1 MKNMNKRY
9 FLLWAV
15 VLYIPSVVL
24 TGCKK
29 DFLDVAPQAQQQGQ
43 QFWQSQ
49 DDATKAVN
57 AVYGKL
63 RDWTLAAF
71 APIAVESMGSDDAE
85 KGSIPS
91 DATFMNNFDRF
102 TLTSTEGQVSDFWTG
117 EYQLVNLCNQVL
129 DHVDTMKIDATLQ
142 ARYLAEA
149 KFIRAYAY
157 FRLTRAFGGVPLRLH
172 LPKDPSEY
180 NLPRA
185 SEDSCWNAIETDL
198 TDAAS
203 VLPQS
208 YPAADLGRATKG
220 AALTLHAKVAMYR
233 KEWDK
238 VLDLTNQVMGMGYS
252 LFPNFEQQFRI
263 PNENNSESIFEV
275 QCQFSSSNT
284 DASNSQYSQVQGDR
298 SVNPSV
304 GWGFNVPTQDL
315 VNEFEAGDPR
325 KDGTILFAGE
335 TTPEGDIVPQG
346 ASDEPKMYNQKSYV
360 PFALATITNQ
370 GADQNIRVLRYAE
383 VLLMNAE
390 AANELGNAA
399 QAKSSLNALRQVRR
413 EGKDV
418 LPDVTTTD
426 QGALRNAIWHERRVE
441 LAFENDRFFDLIRQ
455 GRAAT
460 VLAAKGFTAGKNE
473 HMPIPQNEIDLSGG
487 LLTQNPGY

>member
-1 MKNMNKRY
+1 MKKTNKQRL
-9 FLLWAV
+9 LLWAA
-15 VLYIPSVVL
+15 VLYIPSALL

-29 DFLDVAPQAQQQGQ
+29 DFLDVAPQGQQQGQ

-49 DDATKAVN
+49 DDATKGVN
-57 AVYGKL
+57 AMYAKL

-71 APIAVESMGSDDAE
+71 APIAVESLGSDDAE

-91 DATFMNNFDRF
+91 DATYMFNFDNF
-102 TLTSTEGQVSDFWTG
+102 TLTSTEDQVSGFWTG

-129 DHVDTMKIDATLQ
+129 DHVDTMKIDANLQ
-142 ARYLAEA
+142 GRYLAEA
-149 KFIRAYAY
+149 KFLRAYAY

-172 LPKDPSEY
+172 VPKDATEY

-198 TDAAS
+198 TEAAA

-208 YPAADLGRATKG
+208 YAASDVGRATKG
-220 AALTLHAKVAMYR
+220 AALALHAKVAMYR

-238 VLDLTNQVMGMGYS
+238 VFDLTNQVMGMGYS
-252 LFPNFEQQFRI
+252 LYPNFEQQFRI

-275 QCQFSSSNT
+275 QCLYLSSNSA
-284 DASNSQYSQVQGDR
+284 ASNSQYSQVQGDR
-298 SVNPSV
+298 SANPSV

-335 TTPEGDIVPQG
+335 TTPEGDVIPQG
-346 ASDEPKMYNQKSYV
+346 AADEPKMYNQKAYV
-360 PFALATITNQ
+360 PFALAVITNQ

-390 AANELGNAA
+390 AANEKGNTA
-399 QAKSSLNALRQVRR
+399 QALTSLNALRKVRR

-441 LAFENDRFFDLIRQ
+441 LAMENDRFFDLIRQ

-460 VLAAKGFTAGKNE
+460 VLASKGFKAGKNE

>member
-1 MKNMNKRY
+1 MKKTNKQR

-15 VLYIPSVVL
+15 VLYIPTALL

-29 DFLDVAPQAQQQGQ
+29 DFLEVSPQGQQQGQ
-43 QFWQSQ
+43 QFWQTQ
-49 DDATKAVN
+49 DDATKGVN
-57 AVYGKL
+57 AMYGKL

-91 DATFMNNFDRF
+91 DATFMNNFDKF

-129 DHVDTMKIDATLQ
+129 DHVDTMKIDANLQ

-149 KFIRAYAY
+149 KFLRAYGY
-157 FRLTRAFGGVPLRLH
+157 FRLVRAFGGVPLRLH
-172 LPKDPSEY
+172 VPKDASEY
-180 NLPRA
+180 NLPRS

-198 TDAAS
+198 TEAAA

-208 YPAADLGRATKG
+208 YPASDVGRATKG
-220 AALTLHAKVAMYR
+220 AALALHAKVAMYR
-233 KEWDK
+233 KDWAK

-263 PNENNSESIFEV
+263 ANENNAESIFEV
-275 QCQFSSSNT
+275 QCLYSASNSG
-284 DASNSQYSQVQGDR
+284 ASNSQYSQVQGDR
-298 SVNPSV
+298 SANPSV

-335 TTPEGDIVPQG
+335 TTPEGDVIPQG
-346 ASDEPKMYNQKSYV
+346 AADEPKMYNQKSYV
-360 PFALATITNQ
+360 PFAVAAVTNQ

-390 AANELGNAA
+390 AANESGNIS
-399 QAKSSLNALRQVRR
+399 QALTSLNALRRVRR

-418 LPDVTTTD
+418 LPDVITTD
-426 QGALRNAIWHERRVE
+426 KNVLQTAIWHERRVE
-441 LAFENDRFFDLIRQ
+441 LAMENDRFFDLVRQ

-460 VLAAKGFTAGKNE
+460 VLSSKGFTAGKNE

-487 LLTQNPGY
+487 MLTQNPGY